1 MAYGY
6 NDGDQRP
13 QSVRLASRTTPT
25 PRSTSDNGNQ
35 QRPQEQPGASSRQQ
49 SRTVQQSDRVS
60 TSTRQRQTDIS
71 QPRRYD
77 RRKTDYYVKR
87 SFS

>member
-25 PRSTSDNGNQ
+25 PRSTSDSGNQ
-35 QRPQEQPGASSRQQ
+35 QRPKSSPGLLLGNKAVPCNS
-49 SRTVQQSDRVS
+49 
-60 TSTRQRQTDIS
+60 QTA
-71 QPRRYD
+71 
-77 RRKTDYYVKR
+77 
-87 SFS
+87 

>member
-13 QSVRLASRTTPT
+13 QSVRLAGRTTPT

-35 QRPQEQPGASSRQQ
+35 QRPQEQPGLLLGNKAVPRSS
-49 SRTVQQSDRVS
+49 
-60 TSTRQRQTDIS
+60 QTA
-71 QPRRYD
+71 
-77 RRKTDYYVKR
+77 
-87 SFS
+87 

>member
-13 QSVRLASRTTPT
+13 QSVRLAGRTTPT

-35 QRPQEQPGASSRQQ
+35 QRPKSSPGLLLGNKAVPRSS
-49 SRTVQQSDRVS
+49 
-60 TSTRQRQTDIS
+60 QTA
-71 QPRRYD
+71 
-77 RRKTDYYVKR
+77 
-87 SFS
+87 